1 MVITAALVIILSAF
15 NGIEQLIENMYSAFD
30 TDINLTSPARKTFR
44 EAEIDWKALERIE
57 GIERFSK
64 GIEEI
69 VVLRHEKKWVNA
81 TVIGVEQQH
90 LKSIRIHEHL
100 WAGKALFNENGIDYG
115 VLGVDLLH
123 KLNAKIDN
131 GDNTE
136 RLLIYAPKRNIRLRF
151 GKSPFYSDAVLLS
164 GAMNYNK
171 EVNQDN
177 LLWSLKKVRE
187 LLRYE
192 DELTHIYFDV
202 KDGYDKEK
210 VKAEIQ
216 ALVGLDFSVKTNFE
230 KNALIFQTSKSERM
244 VVVII
249 LIFVFILAS
258 FNLVASLTML
268 FIEKK
273 DNIQTL
279 KSVGFTDSDTF
290 KLFFYEGLLISG
302 IGILGGL
309 VLGYL
314 VCWLQ
319 LQFSLLVIPGPDMP
333 FPIRFSWGDF
343 LLIVG
348 SVSVLSVLFSYFP
361 TKFMLRANRS

>member
-30 TDINLTSPARKTFR
+30 TDINLSSPARKTFR
-44 EAEIDWKALERIE
+44 ETEINWKELEKIE

-64 GIEEI
+64 GVEEI

-81 TVIGVEQQH
+81 TLVGVEEQH
-90 LKSIRIHEHL
+90 FQSIRINEHL
-100 WAGKALFNENGIDYG
+100 WAGQAIFNENGIDYG
-115 VLGVDLLH
+115 VLGVDLLQ
-123 KLNAKIDN
+123 KLNAKI
-131 GDNTE
+131 GDGEDIE
-136 RLLIYAPKRNIRLRF
+136 RLLIYAPKRNMRLRF

-177 LLWSLKKVRE
+177 LLWSLNKVRE

-202 KDGYDKEK
+202 KNGFDKEK
-210 VKAEIQ
+210 VKAKIQ
-216 ALVGLDFSVKTNFE
+216 AVVGADFAVKTNFE